1 MILSG
6 SKRNDC
12 LILYSG
18 GTDSTCTAALM
29 AERFSNIHLLTFYQG
44 RGKNACGINDNIHS
58 LERRFVHNR
67 FIHKVISTTKLV
79 RFISYNRYCR
89 YFFKHKWL
97 ILSTCG
103 FTTLSWHINAIVY
116 CLENDI
122 EVVADGLTKELMHFP
137 GHMDAVIEVF
147 RKLYDEFGIKYINPV
162 RNWAIPP
169 DRQFIDRL
177 IVDQHGYF
185 FPREKSQAAKE
196 RTTGRYLYGLGIM
209 PNPDVKGSP
218 VDHGM
223 QYECYPFILYNIMV
237 FWIYLNF
244 RPYEYLCRKMRNL
257 FEEKADDMRILLKE
271 YIANG
276 KRNQLFSLLDK
287 V

>member
-1 MILSG
+1 MTSNG
-6 SKRNDC
+6 KRNNC

-18 GTDSTCTAALM
+18 GTDSTCVAALM
-29 AERFSNIHLLTFYQG
+29 AEKFSGIHLLTFYQG
-44 RGKNACGINDNIHS
+44 GNKVSCGINDNIRS
-58 LERRFVHNR
+58 LEKKFAGNR

-79 RFISYNRYCR
+79 KFISYNRYLR
-89 YFFKHKWL
+89 YFFKYKWL
-97 ILSTCG
+97 VLSTCG

-116 CLENDI
+116 CLENGI
-122 EVVADGLTKELMHFP
+122 EVAADGLTRELMHFP

-147 RKLYDEFGIKYINPV
+147 RKLYAGFGIQYINPV
-162 RNWAIPP
+162 RDWEIPP

-185 FPREKSQAAKE
+185 FPGEEPHAAKE
-196 RTTGRYLYGLGIM
+196 RTTGRYLYDLGIM

-218 VDHGM
+218 ADRRM

-244 RPYEYLCRKMRNL
+244 RPYEYLCGKIRDL
-257 FEEKADDMRILLKE
+257 FEEQSEDMRKLLKE
-271 YIANG
+271 YAANG
-276 KRNQLFSLLDK
+276 KESRLYGLLDR

>member
-1 MILSG
+1 MTLSG
-6 SKRNDC
+6 SKKKDC

-29 AERFSNIHLLTFYQG
+29 AERFLNIHLLSFYQG
-44 RGKNACGINDNIHS
+44 KGKQSAGINDNIHS
-58 LERRFVHNR
+58 LEKRFVHNK

-79 RFISYNRYCR
+79 RFISYDHYGR
-89 YFFKHKWL
+89 YFFRHRWL
-97 ILSTCG
+97 VLSTPG
-103 FTTLSWHINAIVY
+103 FTSLSWHINAIVY
-116 CLENDI
+116 CRENGID
-122 EVVADGLTKELMHFP
+122 VVADGLTKELMHFP

-162 RNWAIPP
+162 RDWAIPP

-177 IVDQHGYF
+177 VVDQHGFF
-185 FPREKSQAAKE
+185 FPSEESQVAKE
-196 RTTGRYLYGLGIM
+196 RTTGKYLYDLGIM

-218 VDHGM
+218 VDHRM
-223 QYECYPFILYNIMV
+223 QYDCYPFILYNIMV

-244 RPYEYLCRKMRNL
+244 QPYEYLCGKMKNL
-257 FEEKADDMRILLKE
+257 FEEKTDDMRILLKE
-271 YIANG
+271 YVANG
-276 KRNQLFSLLDK
+276 KRSQLSRLLDK